1 MLERFAV
8 VCDSTVK
15 VVEIILVGIGSGF
28 DLLFRLVGHGGG
40 IGDAVEGRLGT

>member
-1 MLERFAV
+1 MV

-28 DLLFRLVGHGGG
+28 DLLFGLVGHGGG
-40 IGDAVEGRLGT
+40 IGGVLNC

>member
-1 MLERFAV
+1 MLGRLMVFR
-8 VCDSTVK
+8 DSTVK

-40 IGDAVEGRLGT
+40 VEDVVKF